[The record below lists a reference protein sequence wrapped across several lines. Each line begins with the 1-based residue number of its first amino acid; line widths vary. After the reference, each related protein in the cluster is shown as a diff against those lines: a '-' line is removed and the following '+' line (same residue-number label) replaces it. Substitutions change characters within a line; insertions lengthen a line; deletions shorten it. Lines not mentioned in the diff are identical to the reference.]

1 VDNGRPLP
9 LCAHAAPQA
18 PRLPGGSNKGSGC
31 SPWDPSAPAEQ
42 LGSSLSPREPAS
54 GRPNAAESPLA
65 PSRQHASNA
74 DAERWGILGVGL
86 MPWDRKMYDTLKKQD
101 CLYTLLLRG
110 NASSDARV
118 IGAIHDFLLVPD
130 EPEPCL
136 QTLSSACAAACG
148 NEPSALFDDGAAS
161 ASLDRPKAGAAPPH
175 PGAPPEQR
183 EKLAAPPVVR
193 ILPPQS

>member
-1 VDNGRPLP
+1 
-9 LCAHAAPQA
+9 
-18 PRLPGGSNKGSGC
+18 
-31 SPWDPSAPAEQ
+31 
-42 LGSSLSPREPAS
+42 
-54 GRPNAAESPLA
+54 
-65 PSRQHASNA
+65 
-74 DAERWGILGVGL
+74 
-86 MPWDRKMYDTLKKQD
+86 MYDTLKKQD

-161 ASLDRPKAGAAPPH
+161 ASLDRPKAGAAPTR

-193 ILPPQS
+193 ILPPQSRGVPTFKRQASRSSRSPSPRRGTTATWRASWT